1 MRVVHLEEIE
11 RRLLKRLVK
20 EEGDRLRKLLDEQWI
35 LGHPAERDLEQV
47 KKLGEKLQ

>member
-1 MRVVHLEEIE
+1 MRNLELEETD

-35 LGHPAERDLEQV
+35 LGHPAEGQLEQV